1 MTPEQQERA
10 NRLNKRIN
18 TYLQHGLDKA
28 IYAICTEL
36 EAVAAAAVAVRSFY
50 ATELIAASS
59 QVPLEDRLALFHTVA
74 SSIRITNLATTAMV
88 TIEPLVQEV
97 STQEVTRAL
106 RWLAGPSSPV
116 GQEGI
121 QKLCEQIATTA
132 PGPGAASVRA
142 LLERIY
148 DLSPDQQEGDTN
160 G

>member
-10 NRLNKRIN
+10 NRLNRRIN
-18 TYLQHGLDKA
+18 TYVQHGLDKA

-50 ATELIAASS
+50 ATELIAASAE
-59 QVPLEDRLALFHTVA
+59 VPLEDRLALFHTVA
-74 SSIRITNLATTAMV
+74 SSIRITNLATTAML
-88 TIEPLVQEV
+88 TIEPLVREV

-106 RWLAGPSSPV
+106 RWLAGPNSPV

-121 QKLCEQIATTA
+121 QKFCEQIATTA
-132 PGPGAASVRA
+132 PGPGAASVRE

-148 DLSPDQQEGDTN
+148 DLSPGEPEGDTN